1 MTPIEIIEK
10 INSLPNPHTSN
21 HSVWCVHMK
30 NFICRQNKNLQREQ
44 IFQSLNREHLIVIYS
59 LTLLKECLN
68 LKKMNGHQPF
78 FPNSEIQQELIYG
91 LLKEISETISE

>member
-78 FPNSEIQQELIYG
+78 FQIQ
-91 LLKEISETISE
+91 KFNRN